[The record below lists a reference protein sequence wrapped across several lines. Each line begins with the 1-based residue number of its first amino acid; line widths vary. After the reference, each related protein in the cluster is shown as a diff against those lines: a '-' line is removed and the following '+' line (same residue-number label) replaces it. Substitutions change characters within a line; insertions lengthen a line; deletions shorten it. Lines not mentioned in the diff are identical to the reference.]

1 MVVVVPILFVAV
13 PLALGAW
20 LWWGMRDSNK
30 SRTSYKSRKLSRSPQ
45 TFGKIPAE
53 TTHKDYTDPT
63 PQQVVKRAQ
72 ATTLVDRV
80 ERPPR
85 DYSHALQAQRAAEC
99 QSATTFAAIDFETV
113 PQPPAQR
120 KPSPQP
126 SAPVASARQFK
137 PQDEA
142 TVCFVVGKAYR
153 CRDRGYGETAHRIIR
168 RQRGRVQMTC
178 DVIQYCSDFRPWR
191 TITIVDGVE
200 TLEKGKIRADDEY
213 LGPQN
218 STQSYIDAARGET

>member
-1 MVVVVPILFVAV
+1 MFAHHRPFMIYYKEMNAAIVAISVAV
-13 PLALGAW
+13 PCALCVW
-20 LWWGMRDSNK
+20 LWWSMRSIDGK
-30 SRTSYKSRKLSRSPQ
+30 RTAYSSRKAQRPPQ
-45 TFGKIPAE
+45 TFGKIPDE
-53 TTHKDYTDPT
+53 TTHKDYTDST
-63 PQQVVKRAQ
+63 LQTLASKTQ
-72 ATTLVDRV
+72 ATTLMDRV

-85 DYSHALQAQRAAEC
+85 DYSHALQAQRATE
-99 QSATTFAAIDFETV
+99 FK
-113 PQPPAQR
+113 PA
-120 KPSPQP
+120 PQP

-178 DVIQYCSDFRPWR
+178 DVIQYCSDYRPWR
-191 TITIVDGVE
+191 TITIVNGVE
-200 TLEKGKIRADDEY
+200 TLEKGNIRADDEY

-218 STQSYIDAARGET
+218 FTQLYIDAARGET